1 MVAELSN
8 RLRLTSCPSCL
19 RLDGMVE
26 GRVTRGRGWILQRSF
41 IRMMKRIA
49 VSFLL
54 LFSFVFGAYGAVP
67 ILKELHP
74 WGAQRGK
81 AVTVT
86 LVGTG
91 LRSAE
96 VQVVSSLPAS
106 FTPLTKGE
114 KQQIQNA
121 NQDEIL
127 YLVELPTDTLV
138 GFYPIRVK
146 TMDGLSNVLL
156 FSVGAFPEVME
167 KESEELVHSAVNN
180 SPESSEPIAAPVTV
194 NGTLNGPDRDVY
206 KIHAKKGERLVLDVE
221 ARRSASAIDPVIALL
236 DGQRKQ
242 IAIANDT
249 PGLGLDCRLD
259 VFFPTGGDYY
269 VVVHDARFS
278 EQKLNF
284 YRLKVGA
291 FAYVEG
297 IFPLG
302 WRRGEKT
309 QVQLIGGNIPKA
321 SQLAVD
327 LSGVEQKANFALIR
341 VPEAPASSPIHF
353 AISDLPEKLEPE
365 GVQVTPLEPSTVVN
379 GRISKPGE
387 VDRYKLAVKP
397 KEKWIV
403 ELKAAELGTS
413 RLFGRITILD
423 SAGKRLASGGDDIP
437 NPDEFSLIEPGRTS
451 SDPYVSFEA
460 PEGVEEVFV
469 TIEDLVERGGPLF
482 GYRLLATK
490 QPSDFTLKL
499 DSAYVNVPSNGTAI
513 VSVTA
518 DRRGYKGPIQLLVPD
533 ADQDLIV
540 EGGLIPEERQEADS
554 VFAVSRRGILSI
566 TSKEGASPRT
576 TELSVWGE
584 ATLEDGTSIR
594 RRARGPG
601 LVTEVLGR
609 TGVPDPN
616 EIDRYRPV
624 LFPWLGFDLPLMVAK
639 EVPARLVVEGPSKIR
654 FVQGT
659 EHQIKWQFQT
669 DSPEIRPPKKVGF
682 DAPGLKEVLI
692 SPSEDAKAEYLRE
705 GVFDMKAIE
714 RVPLQKFNLVLL
726 GEVESGNGAQTIYS
740 RPLTVEVV
748 QGYRIELPMTEI
760 TLQPGHTVE
769 VAGKVVREPSF
780 NEPVAIKADS
790 LPDKIT
796 SQPVEVLAGKEEFRM
811 VFDAQTSASQ
821 GEHQIQLVFSSVI
834 GNQTRKVPYK
844 IPPMIIRLL
853 VSPVETSSELA
864 NTGRR

>member
-1 MVAELSN
+1 MIAKLSDG
-8 RLRLTSCPSCL
+8 LRLTSCPSGL
-19 RLDGMVE
+19 RPDAIVE
-26 GRVTRGRGWILQRSF
+26 GRETQRYSS
-41 IRMMKRIA
+41 ISQRCMGMMKRIG

-54 LFSFVFGAYGAVP
+54 LFSLGVGAYGAAPV
-67 ILKELHP
+67 LQKLHP

-81 AVTVT
+81 PVTVT

-91 LRSAE
+91 LGSA
-96 VQVVSSLPAS
+96 VQVVSSLPAT

-114 KQQIQNA
+114 KQQSQNA
-121 NQDEIL
+121 NQDAIL
-127 YLVELPTDTLV
+127 YLVELPADTPV
-138 GFYPIRVK
+138 GFHPIRVK

-156 FSVGAFPEVME
+156 FSVGIFPEVME
-167 KESEELVHSAVNN
+167 KESEQLVHSAVNN
-180 SPESSEPIAAPVTV
+180 SPESSEPIAVPVTV

-206 KIHAKKGERLVLDVE
+206 KIHAKKGERLVLEVE

-236 DGQRKQ
+236 DGRRKQ
-242 IAIANDT
+242 IAITNDT

-259 VFFPTGGDYY
+259 VSFPTEGDYY

-278 EQKLNF
+278 EQNLNF
-284 YRLKVGA
+284 YRLKVGS

-353 AISDLPEKLEPE
+353 AVSDLPERLEPE
-365 GVQVTPLEPSTVVN
+365 GVQVIPLEPSTIVN

-397 KEKWIV
+397 GEKWMV

-460 PEGVEEVFV
+460 PEGVQEVFV

-482 GYRLLATK
+482 GYRLLANK

-499 DSAYVNVPSNGTAI
+499 NSAYVNVPANGTAI

-518 DRRGYKGPIQLLVPD
+518 DRLGFKGPIQLLIPD

-540 EGGLIPEERQEADS
+540 EGGLIPEERQEANS
-554 VFAVSRRGILSI
+554 IFSVSRRGILSI
-566 TSKEGASPRT
+566 TSKEGAAPRA

-584 ATLEDGTSIR
+584 ATLEDGTVIR

-616 EIDRYRPV
+616 QIDRYRPV
-624 LFPWLGFDLPLMVAK
+624 QFPWLGLELPLMVTK
-639 EVPARLVVEGPSKIR
+639 EIPARLIVEGPSTIR

-659 EHQIKWQFQT
+659 EREIKWQFKT
-669 DSPEIRPPKKVGF
+669 DSPEIRPPKKVGL
-682 DAPGLKEVLI
+682 DTPGLKEVLI

-705 GVFDMKAIE
+705 GVFNMKAIE
-714 RVPLQKFNLVLL
+714 RVPLQTFNLVLL
-726 GEVESGNGAQTIYS
+726 GEVETSNGAQTIYS
-740 RPLTVEVV
+740 RPVTVEVV
-748 QGYRIELPMTEI
+748 QGYKIELPVTQI

-769 VAGKVVREPSF
+769 LAGKVVREPSF
-780 NEPVAIKADS
+780 NEPVTIKADS

-796 SQPVEVLAGKEEFRM
+796 SEPVQVLPGKDEFRM
-811 VFDAQTSASQ
+811 VFEAQTSASP
-821 GEHQIQLVFSSVI
+821 GEHQIQLAFSSVI
-834 GNQTRKVPYK
+834 GNQERKVPYK
-844 IPPMIIRLL
+844 IPPREIRLL
-853 VSPVETSSELA
+853 VARLETSSKLA
-864 NTGRR
+864 NTGR

>member
-1 MVAELSN
+1 M
-8 RLRLTSCPSCL
+8 
-19 RLDGMVE
+19 
-26 GRVTRGRGWILQRSF
+26 
-41 IRMMKRIA
+41 
-49 VSFLL
+49 
-54 LFSFVFGAYGAVP
+54 
-67 ILKELHP
+67 
-74 WGAQRGK
+74 
-81 AVTVT
+81 
-86 LVGTG
+86 
-91 LRSAE
+91 
-96 VQVVSSLPAS
+96 
-106 FTPLTKGE
+106 
-114 KQQIQNA
+114 
-121 NQDEIL
+121 
-127 YLVELPTDTLV
+127 
-138 GFYPIRVK
+138 
-146 TMDGLSNVLL
+146 
-156 FSVGAFPEVME
+156 
-167 KESEELVHSAVNN
+167 
-180 SPESSEPIAAPVTV
+180 
-194 NGTLNGPDRDVY
+194 
-206 KIHAKKGERLVLDVE
+206 
-221 ARRSASAIDPVIALL
+221 
-236 DGQRKQ
+236 
-242 IAIANDT
+242 
-249 PGLGLDCRLD
+249 
-259 VFFPTGGDYY
+259 
-269 VVVHDARFS
+269 
-278 EQKLNF
+278 
-284 YRLKVGA
+284 
-291 FAYVEG
+291 
-297 IFPLG
+297 
-302 WRRGEKT
+302 
-309 QVQLIGGNIPKA
+309 
-321 SQLAVD
+321 
-327 LSGVEQKANFALIR
+327 
-341 VPEAPASSPIHF
+341 
-353 AISDLPEKLEPE
+353 
-365 GVQVTPLEPSTVVN
+365 
-379 GRISKPGE
+379 
-387 VDRYKLAVKP
+387 
-397 KEKWIV
+397 V

-460 PEGVEEVFV
+460 PEGVQEVFV

-499 DSAYVNVPSNGTAI
+499 NSAYVNVPSNGTAI

-584 ATLEDGTSIR
+584 ATLEDGTVIR

-639 EVPARLVVEGPSKIR
+639 EVPARLVVEGPSNIR

-659 EHQIKWQFQT
+659 EHPIKWQFQT

-726 GEVESGNGAQTIYS
+726 GEVETGNGAQTIYS

-790 LPDKIT
+790 LPDKVT

-811 VFDAQTSASQ
+811 VFDAQASASQ